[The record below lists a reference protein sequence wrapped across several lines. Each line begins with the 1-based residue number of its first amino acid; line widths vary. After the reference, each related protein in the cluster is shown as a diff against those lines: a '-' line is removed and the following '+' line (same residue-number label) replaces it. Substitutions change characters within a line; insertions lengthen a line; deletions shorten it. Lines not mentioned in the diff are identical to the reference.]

1 MATREAQSGRAGFPL
16 MEKPAV
22 GVLLAF
28 VAGLTNAWTLAH
40 AGTFS
45 TVQSG
50 NIVQIGYRLAE
61 QDWPAF
67 RFALW
72 SVVAF
77 GLGSGA
83 CGIAMAV
90 LADRG
95 RAFARPVLAFEV
107 VALAALALTARAGWI
122 DVHHVALGV
131 SFVAGAQ
138 GNAFHKTRGMLY
150 GNVAVTFVVQMAF
163 NFLARSLFRRDGVN
177 GEPNLMWAGI
187 FLAVL
192 AGFAAGGCV
201 GFVVDRLVLDH
212 ASLFLAGLVL
222 FAIWLR
228 AVTGAGAVD
237 PTPGGVIA

>member
-1 MATREAQSGRAGFPL
+1 MATAEAQSGTAGFPL
-16 MEKPAV
+16 MEKPAI

-28 VAGLTNAWTLAH
+28 IAGLTNAWTLAH

-77 GLGSGA
+77 GLGSAA
-83 CGIAMAV
+83 CGIATAGLV
-90 LADRG
+90 HRG
-95 RAFARPVLAFEV
+95 GTFARPVLAFEFA
-107 VALAALALTARAGWI
+107 ALFALALTARSGWI
-122 DVHHVALGV
+122 DVHHVAYGV

-163 NFLARSLFRRDGVN
+163 NFLAQSFFRKEGVA
-177 GEPNLMWAGI
+177 GQPNLMWAGI
-187 FLAVL
+187 FFAVL
-192 AGFAAGGCV
+192 AGFAAGGFL
-201 GFVVDRLVLDH
+201 GFLVDLFVLGH
-212 ASLFLAGLVL
+212 ASLLLAGLVA
-222 FAIWLR
+222 FAIWAR
-228 AVTGAGAVD
+228 AATSRGAVD
-237 PTPGGVIA
+237 PTPGGLIA